1 VSYAVTSSL
10 ISLDRVALKSRV
22 VDSPEI
28 RSVIGHVPALES
40 CLNALYNCNY
50 REFFRVSGKFW
61 CELWCELL
69 SSGL

>member
-40 CLNALYNCNY
+40 CLNALYDCNY
-50 REFFRVSGKFW
+50 REFFRVSVFCWEFFLG
-61 CELWCELL
+61 CENV
-69 SSGL
+69 